1 MRQRK
6 RQRLE
11 EGRGIDMHEMYRSWQ
26 YEPPWMGSTGMR
38 NARGWSVSAGAI
50 EATRDRPVAVGA
62 GRSWGQPVQP
72 DSAAWA
78 GQAWQPAAPVPPA
91 SGMGSAGDGEGRE
104 GCVGTGRGSGGR
116 RRSREVVWAAARG
129 AAPGGQWRER
139 AAPPGTAGRRGAA
152 LRLSAMDPCTSPCPA
167 SLGEN

>member
-50 EATRDRPVAVGA
+50 KATRDRPVAVGA

-72 DSAAWA
+72 DSGARQRRLGRPSVAAGGSGAAREWDGQRWRRGGPGGLRRDWAGEWRATPEQGGRMGGGTRSGPRWAMEGAGSAAWDSR
-78 GQAWQPAAPVPPA
+78 A
-91 SGMGSAGDGEGRE
+91 SWSS
-104 GCVGTGRGSGGR
+104 T
-116 RRSREVVWAAARG
+116 
-129 AAPGGQWRER
+129 
-139 AAPPGTAGRRGAA
+139 
-152 LRLSAMDPCTSPCPA
+152 
-167 SLGEN
+167 